1 MAAFGFVDDMD
12 YIQTALDHEN
22 EVEVLQKTKRGVKL
36 WGKLLRVTGGAIE
49 TSETKTDW
57 VNIEFVWI
65 KEKWKIKKK
74 NEEKEIYVRNF
85 NGDEVKI
92 KQLQPTTA
100 RETLGVMQTVTG
112 DEQPQMEK
120 IVEKN

>member
-74 NEEKEIYVRNF
+74 NEEKE
-85 NGDEVKI
+85 
-92 KQLQPTTA
+92 T
-100 RETLGVMQTVTG
+100 
-112 DEQPQMEK
+112 
-120 IVEKN
+120 